1 MHGFISG
8 LSILYHWSIFLFLCQ
23 YHIVLMT
30 VALQYNLNSGRF
42 IFPAPFFFLKT
53 ALAVGS
59 FGFPYEL

>member
-1 MHGFISG
+1 
-8 LSILYHWSIFLFLCQ
+8 
-23 YHIVLMT
+23 MT